1 MYFSKKKCIF
11 ASGNLKR
18 NALEIL
24 NFFSSLSN
32 IAYLI
37 YILLLAGSIIVII
50 SENRS
55 PIKTIA
61 WLLVLIFI
69 PLFGLIIYYFFG
81 QDTRRMRQLSEKN
94 FLKIKDLSFKSLKPN
109 KNVKILPEY
118 DNLIKLLKK
127 SNFSPVLQ
135 GSKVEII
142 TEGTRM
148 FEILLEDLQ
157 NAKHHIHIEF
167 FIFHNDKTGK
177 IVRDL
182 LMKKASEGVEVRF
195 IYDKVANWLVPKKFY
210 NNMKKSGV
218 EIASLMDAKFVKLG
232 EKLNYRNH
240 RKVIVVD
247 GVTSYIG
254 GMNIS
259 NNYFINPKWRDT
271 HLRIQGQGALGL
283 QACFLIDWYSSG
295 APLLDDEKYFPEA
308 KDYSHNLM
316 QIATGGPYSLYHNLL
331 QATINI
337 IIGAKKYIY
346 MQTPY
351 FLPNESLFQALQ
363 MAALSGVDVRLMV
376 SRKSDS
382 SYVDPPSRSYYADL
396 LEAGMKIYWL
406 QDKFVHAKT
415 MVTDDMLSV
424 IGSANLD
431 FRSFE
436 TNFEINCY
444 LYDPQ
449 IAQLNKEIFLKDME
463 NCKEVL
469 YDEWIKRSKW
479 KKFFESIMRLFAPL
493 M

>member
-1 MYFSKKKCIF
+1 MFHI
-11 ASGNLKR
+11 
-18 NALEIL
+18 
-24 NFFSSLSN
+24 
-32 IAYLI
+32 IAYLV
-37 YILLLAGSIIVII
+37 YIVLIAGAVIVII

-55 PIKTIA
+55 PIKTMA
-61 WLLVLIFI
+61 WLLVLIFVPI
-69 PLFGLIIYYFFG
+69 FGLIVYYFFG
-81 QDTRRMRQLSEKN
+81 QDTRRMRQLSEK
-94 FLKIKDLSFKSLKPN
+94 KSQEIKNLSFKNLTPN
-109 KNVKILPEY
+109 RNIRLLPEY
-118 DNLIKLLKK
+118 ANLISLLKK
-127 SNFSPVLQ
+127 SNLSPVLQ

-142 TEGTRM
+142 TEGARM
-148 FEILLEDLQ
+148 YETLLQDLQ
-157 NAKHHIHIEF
+157 NAKHHIHIEI
-167 FIFHNDKTGK
+167 FIFNNDQTGE

-182 LMKKASEGVEVRF
+182 LIKKASEGVEVRF

-210 NNMKKSGV
+210 NKMKKSGV
-218 EIASLMDAKFVKLG
+218 KIASLMDAKFVKLG

-240 RKVIVVD
+240 RKVIVID
-247 GVTSYIG
+247 GIISYIG

-271 HLRIQGQGALGL
+271 HLRIQGQGVLGL

-295 APLLDDEKYFPEA
+295 EPFLDEETYFPPA
-308 KDYSHNLM
+308 KDHTQNLM
-316 QIATGGPYSLYHNLL
+316 QIATGGPYGMCHNLL

-363 MAALSGVDVRLMV
+363 MAALSGIDVRLMV

-382 SYVDPPSRSYYADL
+382 SYVDPASRSYYADL
-396 LEAGMKIYWL
+396 LEAGMKIYEL
-406 QDKFVHAKT
+406 QDKFIHAKT
-415 MVTDDMLSV
+415 LVSDDMLSV

-444 LYDPQ
+444 LYDPY
-449 IAQLNKEIFLKDME
+449 IARQNREIFLQDME
-463 NCKEVL
+463 HCKEIH
-469 YDEWIKRSKW
+469 YEEWMQRPKW
-479 KKFFESIMRLFAPL
+479 KKFFESVMRLFAPL

>member
-1 MYFSKKKCIF
+1 M
-11 ASGNLKR
+11 SGIVDFL
-18 NALEIL
+18 
-24 NFFSSLSN
+24 SSLHN

-37 YILLLAGSIIVII
+37 YIVLIAGAVIVVI

-61 WLLVLIFI
+61 WLLVLIFV

-81 QDTRRMRQLSEKN
+81 QDTRRMRQHSEKKYQ
-94 FLKIKDLSFKSLKPN
+94 KIKDLSFKSLVPN
-109 KNVKILPEY
+109 RNIKILPEY
-118 DNLIKLLKK
+118 ANLVNLLKN

-135 GSKVEII
+135 GSRVEII

-148 FEILLEDLQ
+148 FEILLDDIQ
-157 NAKHHIHIEF
+157 KAQHHIHIEF
-167 FIFHNDKTGK
+167 FIFKNDQTGK

-182 LMKKASEGVEVRF
+182 LMKKASEGIEVRF
-195 IYDKVANWLVPKKFY
+195 IYDKVANWLVPNRFY
-210 NNMKKSGV
+210 NEMKKSGV
-218 EIASLMDAKFVKLG
+218 RIASLMDAKFVKLG

-240 RKVIVVD
+240 RKVIVID
-247 GVTSYIG
+247 GITSYIG

-259 NNYFINPKWRDT
+259 NNYFINPNWRDT

-295 APLLDDEKYFPEA
+295 EPLLDDKNYFPEV
-308 KDYSHNLM
+308 KDSTQNLM
-316 QIATGGPYSLYHNLL
+316 QIAPGGPYSLYHNLL

-337 IIGAKKYIY
+337 LFGAKRYIY

-376 SRKSDS
+376 SDRSDS
-382 SYVDPPSRSYYADL
+382 PYVDPATRSYYADL
-396 LEAGMKIYWL
+396 LEAGMKIYEL
-406 QDKFVHAKT
+406 QGKFIHAKT

-444 LYDPQ
+444 LYDPHV
-449 IAQLNKEIFLKDME
+449 ARHNKEIFLQDME
-463 NCKEVL
+463 QCKEIF
-469 YDEWIKRSKW
+469 YEEWIKRPKW
-479 KKFFESIMRLFAPL
+479 KKFFESFMRLFAPI

>member
-1 MYFSKKKCIF
+1 M
-11 ASGNLKR
+11 SGVLDF
-18 NALEIL
+18 L
-24 NFFSSLSN
+24 SSWFN

-37 YILLLAGSIIVII
+37 YIVLIAGTIIVVI

-61 WLLVLIFI
+61 WLLILIFA
-69 PLFGLIIYYFFG
+69 PVFGLIVYYFFG
-81 QDTRRMRQLSEKN
+81 QDTRRMRQYSEKK
-94 FLKIKDLSFKSLKPN
+94 FQKIKDLSFKSLTPN
-109 KNVKILPEY
+109 RNVKILPEY
-118 DNLIKLLKK
+118 TNLINLLKN
-127 SNFSPVLQ
+127 SNLSPVLQ

-157 NAKHHIHIEF
+157 KAKHHIHIEF
-167 FIFHNDKTGK
+167 FIFKNDQTGK

-195 IYDKVANWLVPKKFY
+195 IYDKVANWFVPKKFY
-210 NNMKKSGV
+210 KKMKKSGV
-218 EIASLMDAKFVKLG
+218 KITSLMDAKFVKFA

-240 RKVIVVD
+240 RKVVVID
-247 GVTSYIG
+247 GITSYIG

-259 NNYFINPKWRDT
+259 NNYFINPNWRDT

-295 APLLDDEKYFPEA
+295 EPLLDDKKYFPEA
-308 KDYSHNLM
+308 KDYSQNLM

-331 QATINI
+331 LATINI

-363 MAALSGVDVRLMV
+363 SAALNGIDVRLMV
-376 SRKSDS
+376 SGKSDS
-382 SYVDPPSRSYYADL
+382 RYVDPASRSYYPDL
-396 LEAGMKIYWL
+396 LETGMKIYEL
-406 QDKFVHAKT
+406 QDKFLHAKT
-415 MVTDDMLSV
+415 LVTDDMLSV

-444 LYDPQ
+444 LYDPA
-449 IAQLNKEIFLKDME
+449 IALQNKELFLQDLE
-463 NCKEVL
+463 QCKEIR
-469 YDEWIKRSKW
+469 YEEWIKRPKW
-479 KKFFESIMRLFAPL
+479 KKFLESVMRLFAPL